1 MSTRLQLKLV
11 LELGADVLFGEG
23 HADQVLIINSVSMM
37 PVCIASITPPDQM
50 NRIGIRIAVRLFA
63 RLGLGAPPLALHL
76 TDRLNLSPQQM
87 AFLTISIFA
96 LTGTPINGAL
106 ITASNGSYVG
116 ATVFSGVV
124 VLLGSG
130 FLMWAWWATS
140 RKKGTRWV

>member
-1 MSTRLQLKLV
+1 MHLPSRFVWLTSKL
-11 LELGADVLFGEG
+11 F
-23 HADQVLIINSVSMM
+23 SS
-37 PVCIASITPPDQM
+37 
-50 NRIGIRIAVRLFA
+50 
-63 RLGLGAPPLALHL
+63 
-76 TDRLNLSPQQM
+76 QM

-124 VLLGSG
+124 VLFGTGILV
-130 FLMWAWWATS
+130 WAREVIS